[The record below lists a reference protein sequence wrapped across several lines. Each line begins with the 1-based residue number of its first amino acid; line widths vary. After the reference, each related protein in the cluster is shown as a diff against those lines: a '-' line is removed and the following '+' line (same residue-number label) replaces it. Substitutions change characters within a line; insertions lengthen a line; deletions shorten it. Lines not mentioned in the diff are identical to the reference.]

1 MKRIFFVDDEQRVV
15 DGLRRMLRAMRDE
28 WDMAFFNSGPAAL
41 EAMDAL
47 QPDIVVS
54 DMRMPGMNGAEFL
67 GEVRK
72 RHPGTVRLILSGQ
85 CDRAAVLDAAGLA
98 PQFLSKP
105 CSAESLRNTVARIF
119 EVQEQL
125 ASPQIRTAVT
135 QLEALPISANHLGAL
150 AEVLAEPTPSETDL
164 IEIVNQDLGLFS
176 KCLQLISSGFLGS
189 QQEVIRPAEVVSVM
203 GADALRSLVLDKRIF
218 PTLPAGPPLE
228 AAASLFQKISQATA
242 ETARRIAAEQNA
254 DESIRRLAEIGGR
267 LARIGV
273 AVLAVIDPAKYFQ
286 IWRLGV
292 SRRTS
297 KMDLEMR
304 FFGVHRADVGA
315 YLLGLWG
322 VPSQLV
328 DIVRNSPWP
337 HRTKERA
344 FSALTAVHAACF
356 FVEEAASELLQP
368 NYALDL
374 PYLEDVGAIPQLDR
388 WREIARC
395 VVDGLEIAPHLL
407 SYAGEVLAPVS
418 AAIPVGGV
426 YSGEL
431 QS

>member
-15 DGLRRMLRAMRDE
+15 DGLRRMLRPMRDE
-28 WDMAFFNSGPAAL
+28 WEMAFFSSGPAAL
-41 EAMDAL
+41 DAMDVL

-67 GEVRK
+67 GEVRR

-85 CDRAAVLDAAGLA
+85 CDRAAVLDAAGPA
-98 PQFLSKP
+98 HQFLSKP
-105 CSAESLRNTVARIF
+105 CSAESLRNAIGRIF

-125 ASPQIRTAVT
+125 ANPEIRKAVS
-135 QLEALPISANHLGAL
+135 QLEALPISAYHLRIL
-150 AEVLAEPTPSETDL
+150 VDVLAQSNPSETDL
-164 IEIVNQDLGLFS
+164 IKIVNQDLALFS
-176 KCLQLISSGFLGS
+176 KCLQLVSSGFLGTHLG
-189 QQEVIRPAEVVSVM
+189 VIRPAEVVPAM
-203 GADALRSLVLDKRIF
+203 GADALRSLVLEKRIF
-218 PTLPAGPPLE
+218 PTLPPGPPLE

-254 DESIRRLAEIGGR
+254 DEQIRRLAEIGGR

-273 AVLAVIDPAKYFQ
+273 AVLAVIDPAKYVQ

-292 SRRTS
+292 NRRMS

-304 FFGVHRADVGA
+304 FYGVHRADVGA

-328 DIVRNSPWP
+328 NIVRNTPWP
-337 HRTKERA
+337 HRTADRA

-368 NYALDL
+368 NYSLDL
-374 PYLEDVGAIPQLDR
+374 PYLENIGAVPKLDR
-388 WREIARC
+388 WREIARS
-395 VVDGLEIAPHLL
+395 VVEELEIVPRLL
-407 SYAGEVLAPVS
+407 SYAGDILSPIS
-418 AAIPVGGV
+418 PAIPVG
-426 YSGEL
+426 EML
-431 QS
+431 L